1 MNNVTGQVSI
11 ATKEQSLSAR
21 QIVTAVNGMN
31 AMTQSVA
38 NATAEQKKGGE
49 MVVSAMENISDLTRE
64 NLSSVEQLSRAAQSL
79 SRQAVDLEQMVAQ
92 FRVA

>member
-1 MNNVTGQVSI
+1 
-11 ATKEQSLSAR
+11 
-21 QIVTAVNGMN
+21 
-31 AMTQSVA
+31 VA

-79 SRQAVDLEQMVAQ
+79 SQQAVEMNNLVAA
-92 FRVA
+92 FKVA

>member
-1 MNNVTGQVSI
+1 
-11 ATKEQSLSAR
+11 
-21 QIVTAVNGMN
+21 
-31 AMTQSVA
+31 VA

-49 MVVSAMENISDLTRE
+49 MVVVAMENISDITRE

-79 SRQAVDLEQMVAQ
+79 SQQAEELSAMVGT